1 MADFLIW
8 LLAAF
13 GCSSL
18 LVMLLERVTDRMSSS
33 AESPDENY
41 RLLIRDSEQVL
52 EGVIRSLLFRSYWSG
67 KSIRITLQDEGST
80 DDSLKMAALYERYPY
95 CWSVDRHQGIV
106 PSNTIIIDLRS
117 KQVEA

>member
-1 MADFLIW
+1 MADFMIW

-18 LVMLLERVTDRMSSS
+18 LVMLLERVTDRMSSA
-33 AESPDENY
+33 AEFPDEHY

-52 EGVIRSLLFRSYWSG
+52 EGVIRRLLFRSYWSG

-80 DDSLKMAALYERYPY
+80 DNTKKMAALYERYPY
-95 CWSVDRHQGIV
+95 CWSVDGHHGLVQTK
-106 PSNTIIIDLRS
+106 PIIIDLRQKS
-117 KQVEA
+117 AGA